1 MSLEINC
8 FRELNDN
15 NILCVLIT
23 VTLFR
28 VLFLRAFQLLA
39 IPGNLFSLHQEQD
52 KVFEFF
58 CHSSPPKA
66 LLSWKKKQLFFLL
79 KSTQYCYID
88 IVEVDRSPRGGK
100 VSPFSCPGAGNRPT
114 NKKKTNVKSLGI
126 CQRGIVIGG
135 IEPRIN
141 RRRSFDLQSHFSFQ
155 SSTTLKNVIKERFYT
170 RWLGMLVN
178 PPFLIISRALFSQC
192 LAEVCSDVA
201 VLKYFRRVENCL

>member
-1 MSLEINC
+1 MSSSSWLPNFSRFLVTFSASTKNKTRCLSSSVTVLRRKRCFLEKK
-8 FRELNDN
+8 
-15 NILCVLIT
+15 
-23 VTLFR
+23 
-28 VLFLRAFQLLA
+28 
-39 IPGNLFSLHQEQD
+39 NLFH
-52 KVFEFF
+52 
-58 CHSSPPKA
+58 
-66 LLSWKKKQLFFLL
+66 LL
-79 KSTQYCYID
+79 KSTQYCCID

-114 NKKKTNVKSLGI
+114 NKKANVKSLGI
-126 CQRGIVIGG
+126 CERGIVIGG